1 MKVDFLKSAGSNN
14 WYIDSDGD
22 GYGDPNTSTSAA
34 SQPSGYVSDN
44 TDCNDNDATI
54 YPGAT
59 EIANDNIDQNCDGT
73 SVNSITINPDL
84 SFKLPDAEYKSLTG
98 DIQLWVDFKFH
109 GDQGGKFLWELQ
121 DYGTAIST
129 GNPIIISADLS
140 FSIPNA
146 IYQSITGD
154 INLETNFKFFSS
166 QNGKLLWELD
176 SYTIK

>member
-84 SFKLPDAEYKSLTG
+84 SFKLPDAEYQSLTG
-98 DIQLWVDFKFH
+98 DIKLWVDFKFY
-109 GDQGGKFLWELQ
+109 GDQNGKFLWELQ
-121 DYGTAIST
+121 DFGTPTST

-154 INLETNFKFFSS
+154 INLETNFKFFSDQS
-166 QNGKLLWELD
+166 GKLLWELD